1 MKPTPI
7 RRTKDGIAVAVRLT
21 PKAKSNR
28 IAGIVARSDDA
39 VVLKVS
45 VTAAPAR
52 GKANAAL
59 LALLA
64 KSWRVPKST
73 LQVVSGATDRR
84 KVVAVAGDPDTLQ
97 RTLED
102 WMAQPNG

>member
-28 IAGIVARSDDA
+28 IVGIVARSDDA